1 MFALLQRCRM
11 GEMVRI
17 LETRRHGLDSEQSAS
32 LRRFIEDLGA
42 VLAAADVP
50 AEQFERSICGI
61 AAAYHAALV
70 TRKWDILVAVLTDA
84 LGDIESSHYAADEDA
99 AKSYR
104 RLRAIVCENADLLPA
119 EMLRLTG
126 TW

>member
-1 MFALLQRCRM
+1 MFGLLKRFRM
-11 GEMVRI
+11 GAMVNF
-17 LETRRHGLDSEQSAS
+17 TAARRHGLDAEQSAS
-32 LRRFIEDLGA
+32 LRRFIDDLGI
-42 VLAAADVP
+42 VLAGADVP
-50 AEQFERSICGI
+50 AEQFERSVCGL

-84 LGDIESSHYAADEDA
+84 IGEIDGSRYAADENA
-99 AKSYR
+99 AGSYR